1 VVLREG
7 ALASM
12 GLTNPSR
19 SFWESKSVFV
29 TGHTG
34 FKGGWLSLFLKFLG
48 AKVHG
53 YSLAPITDPS
63 FFELTSLEQKIDS
76 SDLADVCN
84 LDVLRDA
91 LRRANPDVILHLAAQ
106 PLVRRSYADPIQT
119 YQTNVLGTVNL
130 LHAARECRRLKSV
143 VVVTSD
149 KCYENYAWPWG
160 YRETDTLGGHDPY
173 SSSKACQELIV
184 AGFRSSYLA
193 GLGISVA
200 TARAGN
206 VIGGGD
212 WSEDRLIP
220 DAIRAHA
227 KRESL
232 VIRNP
237 GATRPWQHVLEPVSA
252 YLLLAQRLYS
262 DGDLSSAWNFGPF
275 DQDVRTVEQVLTL
288 FSKGL
293 SGGLDWKFEKPDV
306 DLHEA
311 RLLKL
316 DCSKAQAVL
325 DWEPRWRLEEAVRQ
339 TCNWYN
345 DVVGGVEASS
355 VTYRQ
360 IKDYYVAG
368 AQ

>member
-1 VVLREG
+1 MEG
-7 ALASM
+7 V
-12 GLTNPSR
+12 GLTNPSQ

-53 YSLAPITDPS
+53 YSLAPITNPS
-63 FFELTSLEQKIDS
+63 FFELTRLAQRVES
-76 SDLADVCN
+76 SQLADVRN
-84 LDVLRDA
+84 LDALRDA
-91 LRRANPDVILHLAAQ
+91 LRRANPDIIFHLAAQ

-130 LHAARECRRLKSV
+130 LHAARECRELKSV
-143 VVVTSD
+143 VVVTTD
-149 KCYENYAWPWG
+149 KCYENNAWPWG

-173 SSSKACQELIV
+173 SNSKACQELV
-184 AGFRSSYLA
+184 VSGFRSAFLG

-200 TARAGN
+200 SARAGN

-220 DAIRAHA
+220 DAIRAHM
-227 KRESL
+227 KGEFL

-237 GATRPWQHVLEPVSA
+237 RATRPWQHVLEPVSA

-262 DGDLSSAWNFGPF
+262 DDDLSNAWNFGPVE
-275 DQDVRTVEQVLTL
+275 QDVRTVEQVLTL
-288 FSKGL
+288 LSKGL
-293 SGGLDWKFEKPDV
+293 PGGLDWRFERPAV

-311 RLLKL
+311 QLLKL

-325 DWEPRWRLEEAVRQ
+325 DWKPRWRLEEAVRQ
-339 TCNWYN
+339 TCLWYN
-345 DVVGGVEASS
+345 TVNGGVEASL

-360 IKDYYVAG
+360 IEDFYAAVA
-368 AQ
+368 Q